1 MMRRQ
6 RATVWSDRAQTE
18 DPRLMAQR
26 RAAKQRAMLEVQ
38 GSASGRSSTL
48 LSGGKIRHNAAAKGL
63 SFNTSTMVGTG
74 VPLRLSANEVGEEE
88 DAMDRS
94 QMLHRR
100 PGSGRSSTGST
111 MAPAGQRVPQP
122 QGRISS
128 SNSSQKPPSIDNPEP
143 RPDIP
148 EIIETAVETKPGE
161 QLSPTYKIEE
171 RTTSLKLHDLGD
183 MYEDDHYAQPSY
195 PRTRTLQL
203 HSAEAMDRPNSSY
216 STVDEREESFGQL
229 MEMAAPTGAVSL
241 ASKQRKASGDLKR
254 SGSVD
259 DRTSS
264 MTNVRLFVAN
274 PDLSD

>member
-18 DPRLMAQR
+18 DPRLLAQR

-38 GSASGRSSTL
+38 GGVSGRSSTL
-48 LSGGKIRHNAAAKGL
+48 LSGGKIRHNATAKGL

-88 DAMDRS
+88 DDMDRN

-111 MAPAGQRVPQP
+111 RTPAGQRVPQA

-128 SNSSQKPPSIDNPEP
+128 SSSSQKPPSIEIPET

-148 EIIETAVETKPGE
+148 EIVETAVETKPVE
-161 QLSPTYKIEE
+161 APPPMHQIEE
-171 RTTSLKLHDLGD
+171 RTGSLRLHDPGD
-183 MYEDDHYAQPSY
+183 MYGDDHYERESY

-203 HSAEAMDRPNSSY
+203 HSAETMDRPNNSFG
-216 STVDEREESFGQL
+216 TVDEREESFGQL
-229 MEMAAPTGAVSL
+229 MEMAAPKGAVSL
-241 ASKQRKASGDLKR
+241 AAKQRNASGDLKR

-274 PDLSD
+274 PDMSD